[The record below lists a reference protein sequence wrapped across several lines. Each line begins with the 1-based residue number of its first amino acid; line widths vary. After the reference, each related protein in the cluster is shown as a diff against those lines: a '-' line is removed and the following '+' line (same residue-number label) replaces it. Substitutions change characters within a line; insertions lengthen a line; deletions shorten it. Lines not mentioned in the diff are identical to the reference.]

1 MSDFQPWTQTLTAFS
16 RGWHRFELKLSTTIL
31 CLYST
36 DGLESIKRVMVS
48 RLSLHYLSSCSLRV
62 AFGMHRH
69 FIDFISWNPK
79 FLFPNKKQIFYK
91 SSINKFSQFVTKMY
105 LLPCAVPMQ
114 NWIQIIPNIFL
125 LQNASTKIPLRI
137 STKTQFFFPSNR
149 YFEIQN
155 INAIVHRIGRVNCVC
170 AHRNHVKI
178 I

>member
-16 RGWHRFELKLSTTIL
+16 RGWHRFKLKLSTTISCL
-31 CLYST
+31 CSA

-48 RLSLHYLSSCSLRV
+48 RLSLHYLSSLQRSGCIWNAST
-62 AFGMHRH
+62 FYW
-69 FIDFISWNPK
+69 FFSWNSN
-79 FLFPNKKQIFYK
+79 FLFPNKKRIFYK

-137 STKTQFFFPSNR
+137 STKTQFFSL
-149 YFEIQN
+149 Q
-155 INAIVHRIGRVNCVC
+155 IGIL
-170 AHRNHVKI
+170 KSKT
-178 I
+178 